1 MTGGKPSDPPRAP
14 RLRPD
19 ALLERLAE
27 HKVDYVVIGGI
38 GANIWG
44 SPRGTLDLD
53 ICAAT
58 TRANKKRLASALTE
72 LEARFR
78 PAGLEEEGFPP
89 PGGWDERTLDSL
101 VSLATTTS
109 LGWLD
114 IWFVPDGTTGY
125 DDLIKTAA
133 DVRIGGHHVKVAA
146 IADIIRTKQAAGR
159 NKDLAAIDHLRELAR
174 RRAERDRTQP

>member
-1 MTGGKPSDPPRAP
+1 VTGARRSEPPRAP
-14 RLRPD
+14 TLRPE

-27 HKVDYVVIGGI
+27 HKVNYVVIGGV

-58 TRANKKRLASALTE
+58 TRANKQHLASALTE
-72 LEARFR
+72 LDARFR
-78 PAGLEEEGFPP
+78 PAGLEEAGFPP
-89 PGGWDERTLDSL
+89 PGGWHEHTFDSL

-125 DDLIKTAA
+125 DDLIKSAA
-133 DVRIGGHHVKVAA
+133 DVRIGAHHVKVAA
-146 IADIIRTKQAAGR
+146 IADIIRSKQAAGR
-159 NKDLAAIDHLRELAR
+159 NKDLATIAHLRELAQ
-174 RRAERDRTQP
+174 RRAERDQTEP

>member
-1 MTGGKPSDPPRAP
+1 MGGRSSEPPRAP
-14 RLRPD
+14 TLRPE
-19 ALLERLAE
+19 ALLERLTE
-27 HKVDYVVIGGI
+27 HKVKYVVIGGV

-58 TRANKKRLASALTE
+58 TRANKQRLASALTE
-72 LEARFR
+72 LDARFR

-89 PGGWDERTLDSL
+89 PRGWDERTFDSL

-114 IWFVPDGTTGY
+114 IWFIPAGTTGY
-125 DDLIKTAA
+125 DVLIQTAA
-133 DVRIGGHHVKVAA
+133 VVRIGGHHVKVAA
-146 IADIIRTKQAAGR
+146 IADIIRSKQAAGR
-159 NKDLAAIDHLRELAR
+159 NKDLAAIDHLRELAQ
-174 RRAERDRTQP
+174 RRAERDQTEP

>member
-1 MTGGKPSDPPRAP
+1 VPGGKRSEPRAP
-14 RLRPD
+14 TLRPE

-27 HKVDYVVIGGI
+27 HEVDYVVIGGV

-58 TRANKKRLASALTE
+58 TRANKHRLASALTE
-72 LEARFR
+72 LDARFR
-78 PAGLEEEGFPP
+78 PAGLEDEGFPP
-89 PGGWDERTLDSL
+89 PSEWDARTFDSL

-114 IWFVPDGTTGY
+114 IWFIPDGTAGY

-133 DVRIGGHHVKVAA
+133 DVRIGKHNVKVAA
-146 IADIIRTKQAAGR
+146 IADIIRSKQAAGR
-159 NKDLAAIDHLRELAR
+159 NKDLAAIDHLRELAE
-174 RRAERDRTQP
+174 RRAERDHTEP